1 MVVLSG
7 KELGSSVKANVAAL
21 CGRFEKRFGRR
32 PSLAV
37 VLVGEDP
44 ASQTYVNSK
53 RKACD
58 EVGIRHLDYTLDAS
72 ISQKQLLDCISNLNS
87 DPTVDGIL
95 VQMPLPKQIDELTV
109 IEAVSP
115 DKDVD
120 GFHPQNVGRL
130 LLGQRA
136 LTACTPKGILT
147 LLDHFNIDVCGKNVC
162 IIGRSNIVGKPLAAL
177 LMQKGRDATVTV
189 CNTRTIG
196 LENYTRNADIVIL
209 AAGQPGLL
217 KSDMVKRGAV
227 VIDVGIN
234 RVPDSSKKSGYRL
247 KGDADYDGLSSVVSA
262 ITPVPGGVGP
272 MTIAMLMENTLC
284 AACWREGV
292 EPEELG

>member
-7 KELGSSVKANVAAL
+7 KELSSSVKADVASR
-21 CGRFEKRFGRR
+21 CVQFERRYGRR
-32 PSLAV
+32 PALAV

-44 ASQTYVNSK
+44 ASRTYVNNK

-58 EVGIRHLDYTLDAS
+58 EVGILHRDFTFSADITQA
-72 ISQKQLLDCISNLNS
+72 QLLKCISDLND

-95 VQMPLPKQIDELTV
+95 VQMPLPKQIDELAVT
-109 IEAVSP
+109 EAISP
-115 DKDVD
+115 AKDVD

-130 LLGQRA
+130 LIGQRA
-136 LTACTPKGILT
+136 LVACTPKGIMR
-147 LLDHFNIDVCGKNVC
+147 LLDYYKIDVSGKNVC

-177 LMQKGRDATVTV
+177 LVQKGRDATVTV
-189 CNTRTIG
+189 CNSKTVDNA
-196 LENYTRNADIVIL
+196 LFTRNADIVIV
-209 AAGQPGLL
+209 AVGHVGIL
-217 KSDMVKRGAV
+217 KPDMVKNGAV

-234 RVPDSSKKSGYRL
+234 RVPDSSKKSGYCL
-247 KGDADYDGLSSVVSA
+247 KGDADYDGLSKVVSA

-284 AACWREGV
+284 AACWREGIV
-292 EPEELG
+292 PEDLG

>member
-136 LTACTPKGILT
+136 LVACTPKGILR
-147 LLDHFNIDVCGKNVC
+147 LLDQYNIDVAGKNVC

-284 AACWREGV
+284 AACWREGTTL
-292 EPEELG
+292 EEL

>member
-7 KELGSSVKANVAAL
+7 KELGSSVKANVASL
-21 CGRFEKRFGRR
+21 CGRFMERFGRR

-37 VLVGEDP
+37 VLVGDDP
-44 ASQTYVNSK
+44 ASQTYVTNK

-58 EVGIRHLDYTLDAS
+58 EVGIRHLDYTFNAG
-72 ISQKQLLDCISNLNS
+72 ISQKQLLECISNLNS

-95 VQMPLPKQIDELTV
+95 VQMPLPPQIDDLSV

-115 DKDVD
+115 AKDVD

-136 LTACTPKGILT
+136 LTSCTPKGILR
-147 LLDHFNIDVCGKNVC
+147 LLDHYNIDVSGKNVC

-196 LENYTRNADIVIL
+196 LENYTRNADVVIS
-209 AAGQPGLL
+209 AAGHEGIL
-217 KSDMVKRGAV
+217 KADMVKTGAV

-234 RVPDSSKKSGYRL
+234 RVPDSSRKSGYRL
-247 KGDADYDGLSSVVSA
+247 KGDADYDSLTSVVSA

-284 AACWREGV
+284 AACWREGTTL
-292 EPEELG
+292 EEL

>member
-44 ASQTYVNSK
+44 ASQTYVSSK

-58 EVGIRHLDYTLDAS
+58 EVGIRHLDYTFDAG
-72 ISQKQLLDCISNLNS
+72 IPQKQLLDCISNLNA

-95 VQMPLPKQIDELTV
+95 VQMPLPPQIDELTV

-120 GFHPQNVGRL
+120 GFHPRNVGRL

-136 LTACTPKGILT
+136 LVACTPKGILR
-147 LLDHFNIDVCGKNVC
+147 LLDHYNIDVCGKNVC

-196 LENYTRNADIVIL
+196 LESYTRNADIVIS

-217 KSDMVKRGAV
+217 KADMVKLGAV

-234 RVPDSSKKSGYRL
+234 RVPDNSKKSGYRL
-247 KGDADYDGLSSVVSA
+247 KGDADYDSLTSVVSA

>member
-7 KELGSSVKANVAAL
+7 SELSSSVKADVASL
-21 CGRFEKRFGRR
+21 GERFFQRFGRR

-44 ASQTYVNSK
+44 ASQTYVNNK

-58 EVGIRHLDYTLDAS
+58 EVGLRHLDYTFGVDITQA
-72 ISQKQLLDCISNLNS
+72 QLLKCISDLNE

-95 VQMPLPKQIDELTV
+95 VQMPLPPQIDELAIT
-109 IEAVSP
+109 EAISP
-115 DKDVD
+115 AKDVD

-136 LTACTPKGILT
+136 LEACTPKGILR
-147 LLDHFNIDVCGKNVC
+147 LLDHYNIDVSGKNVC
-162 IIGRSNIVGKPLAAL
+162 IIGRSNIVGKPLAVL

-189 CNTRTIG
+189 CNSKTVDNA
-196 LENYTRNADIVIL
+196 LFTRNADIIIV
-209 AAGQPGLL
+209 AVGHVGLL
-217 KSDMVKRGAV
+217 KPDMVKDGAV

-234 RVPDSSKKSGYRL
+234 RVPDSSRKSGYCL
-247 KGDADYDGLSSVVSA
+247 KGDADYEGLSSVVSA

-284 AACWREGV
+284 AACWREGITL
-292 EPEELG
+292 EEL